1 MNYTKFLIIYLSL
14 FISLSTLSYCLE
26 EGKYSFNVTKI
37 ESYEPECSEKEG
49 LFRFWIRGEIL
60 SKTSSL
66 YLLYIY
72 MESPSNAEALCIPL
86 FETNEGFLCRINIV
100 SYPLTDKNVILP
112 KKEPFSLYYTLE
124 NWKEVVDK
132 NNIIAEN
139 IDCKPII
146 RNTFIYSSFEKN
158 VSSLIIKGEW
168 LDNSLLP
175 TFNINAQVKL
185 SNSTKKEV
193 TCIYNKDKGTEF
205 NCIFNGED
213 TPILIDQLISA
224 SDNNIYKL
232 EKKSEE
238 KDNTSSIITLNLTIF
253 LLSILFLYN

>member
-1 MNYTKFLIIYLSL
+1 MNYKKFFIIFLSL
-14 FISLSTLSYCLE
+14 FISLSNLSNCLDE
-26 EGKYSFNVTKI
+26 EKYSFNVTKF
-37 ESYEPECSEKEG
+37 ELYDPGCSEKEG
-49 LFRFWIRGEIL
+49 MFRFWIRGNIL
-60 SKTSSL
+60 SKTTNL

-72 MESPSNAEALCIPL
+72 MESPSNAEALCFPL
-86 FETNEGFLCRINIV
+86 FDTNEGFLCRINIV

-158 VSSLIIKGEW
+158 VSYLIIKGEW

-175 TFNINAQVKL
+175 TFNINAQVIL
-185 SNSTKKEV
+185 TNSTKKDV
-193 TCIYNKDKGTEF
+193 TCIYDKDKKIEF
-205 NCIFNGED
+205 NCLFNGED
-213 TPILIDQLISA
+213 TPTLIDQLISA
-224 SDNNIYKL
+224 SDNNVYKL
-232 EKKSEE
+232 EKKSEK
-238 KDNTSSIITLNLTIF
+238 KDNTSSIITLNLTLF